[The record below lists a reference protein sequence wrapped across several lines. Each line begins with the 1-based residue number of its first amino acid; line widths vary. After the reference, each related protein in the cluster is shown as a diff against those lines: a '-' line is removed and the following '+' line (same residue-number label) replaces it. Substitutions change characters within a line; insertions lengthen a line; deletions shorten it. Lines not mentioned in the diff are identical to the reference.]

1 MQQRRRH
8 GLLGVGTHHGKKFR
22 CLFFGGAGNPWVPK
36 GWGGVTHGC
45 PKVGK
50 YIKSGKKGR
59 FRHRKM
65 EDVHIVALKKWV

>member
-1 MQQRRRH
+1 MFVF
-8 GLLGVGTHHGKKFR
+8 LGGR
-22 CLFFGGAGNPWVPK
+22 
-36 GWGGVTHGC
+36 VTHGC

-50 YIKSGKKGR
+50 YIKSDKKGR